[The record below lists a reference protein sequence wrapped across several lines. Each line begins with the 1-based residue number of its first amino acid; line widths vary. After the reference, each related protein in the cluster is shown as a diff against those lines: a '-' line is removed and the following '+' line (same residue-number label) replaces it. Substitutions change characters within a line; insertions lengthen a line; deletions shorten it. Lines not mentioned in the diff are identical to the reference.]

1 MSVEGASER
10 AEQASSSDASVP
22 QDALEAISAELDG
35 IDERTPRERAELLE
49 RVQQVVAAELAA
61 LDGL

>member
-10 AEQASSSDASVP
+10 AEEGSPSDSSVP
-22 QDALEAISAELDG
+22 RDALEAIAAELDG